1 MIKVHQAD
9 LFMTP
14 NTDLINKL
22 IQVIH
27 RSKVSLTDEKI
38 TQVQI
43 ADLLTEHEIP
53 YVREYRLSDED
64 IVDFL
69 VDDSLAVEIKIKGQK
84 RAIYR
89 QLQRYAA
96 HERIKGLVLLTG
108 VSMGL
113 PEEINGK
120 PSYIG
125 SLSRGWL

>member
-1 MIKVHQAD
+1 MIKVHPTD
-9 LFMTP
+9 LFMSP

-43 ADLLTEHEIP
+43 SDILTANDIP
-53 YVREYRLSDED
+53 HVREYRLSDDD

-89 QLQRYAA
+89 QLQRYAS
-96 HERIKGLVLLTG
+96 HEQIKGLVLLTG